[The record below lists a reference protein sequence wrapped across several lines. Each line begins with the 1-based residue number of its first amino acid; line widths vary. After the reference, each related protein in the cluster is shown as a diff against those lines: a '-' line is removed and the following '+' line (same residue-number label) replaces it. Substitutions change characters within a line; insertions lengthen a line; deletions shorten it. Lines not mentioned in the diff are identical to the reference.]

1 MAHPK
6 RQMKL
11 GLFMEPSGRHIAAWR
26 HPDAHPAASISL
38 ENFGQTA
45 RTAEAALF
53 DFVFIADNNAV
64 WDDMEHFKRVER
76 SAVLDPMMVL
86 AGLAGVT
93 SHIGLVATVS
103 TTYSQPYHLARLF
116 ASLDQMSGGRAGW
129 NLVTSMFNAES
140 KNFSA
145 DAHPVHADRYKRAEE
160 YADVVMGLWNSFEDD
175 AFVRDKATGLYVD
188 PAKVHPLNHRGR
200 YFAVQGPL
208 NVPRSPQGQPVVVQA
223 GSSEP
228 GRELAAR
235 TAEIVFAAQQTI
247 EEARTFYADL
257 KSRLAK
263 YGREPDDLK
272 ILPGV
277 SPILGESEAEA
288 QDKYAALQEL
298 IHPVVGITQLSNL
311 IGGFDLSAYPLDGP
325 LPELPITSGG
335 QGRQQVLVDMA
346 RRDNLSIRQLYQ
358 RAIGSRGHWQPIGTA
373 MQIADL
379 LEERF
384 LGGGA
389 DGYNVM
395 PQSPPDLAE
404 FGRTVIPELQR
415 RGLFRLA
422 YEGKTLRENLGLK
435 PGGRPPARHAAL
447 AATGG

>member
-1 MAHPK
+1 MNDRK
-6 RQMKL
+6 MKL
-11 GLFMEPSGRHIAAWR
+11 GLFLEPSGRHIAAWR
-26 HPDAHPAASISL
+26 HPQAHPQASVSL
-38 ENFGQTA
+38 ENLASTA
-45 RTAEAALF
+45 KTAEAALF

-86 AGLAGVT
+86 TGLAVLT
-93 SHIGLVATVS
+93 SKIGLVATVS
-103 TTYSQPYHLARLF
+103 TTYSQPYHLARAF
-116 ASLDQMSGGRAGW
+116 ASLDQISNGRAGW

-145 DAHPVHADRYKRAEE
+145 GSHPVHADRYKRAEE
-160 YADVVMGLWNSFEDD
+160 YADVVMGLWNSYDD
-175 AFVRDKATGLYVD
+175 DTFLRDKDSGQYLD
-188 PAKVHPLNHRGR
+188 PQKVYPLNHRGE

-208 NVPRSPQGQPVVVQA
+208 NVPRSAQGQPVIVQA

-247 EEARTFYADL
+247 EEARSFYTDL
-257 KSRLAK
+257 KQRLPK

-277 SPILGESEAEA
+277 SPIIGKSEAEA
-288 QDKYAALQEL
+288 QDRYAALQEL
-298 IHPVVGITQLSNL
+298 IHPAVGIFQLSSL

-325 LPELPITSGG
+325 LPDLPLTSGG
-335 QGRQQVLVDMA
+335 QGRQQVLVDTA
-346 RRDNLSIRQLYQ
+346 RRENLTIRQLYK
-358 RAIGSRGHWQPIGTA
+358 RAIGARGHWQPLGTA
-373 MQIADL
+373 NQIADL

-389 DGYNVM
+389 DGFNVM

-404 FGRTVIPELQR
+404 FSRLVVPELQR
-415 RGLFRLA
+415 RGLFRTA
-422 YEGKTLRENLGLK
+422 YEGSTLRANLGLK
-435 PGGRPPARHAAL
+435 RGGRPAPR
-447 AATGG
+447 AT